1 MEQHKKSLEN
11 LDISGVQ
18 NISKDISGAA
28 LGELSLKNL
37 DKNLQILKEVGV
49 AEICKATKIASKNI
63 HSILEKRYES
73 LSRVHARGFI
83 QILEREYKIDLSAW
97 MKEFDKVCVFKEGVS
112 EEKNQET
119 DPEETAK
126 KPLKVELDYSINQA
140 NTSLSKKSSKWKP
153 FVLVIGVIV
162 IVLAVVIIQN
172 SSSLK
177 EEKERESAIKS
188 GTKKSS
194 FDDANLAEENKP
206 EPTPKLEE
214 KPKEQDKQE
223 KPKEQ
228 DKQEKPKEQDKQ
240 EKEAIKEY
248 PNTIYIIP
256 KRDIWVEVIDLNE
269 KKNSFQKVFKKSY
282 SLETKNHRLLLR
294 FGHGHLSLKNN
305 HQEQNYNDSKTRRF
319 LYEPAKGLTLINE
332 AQYKELQQ

>member
-1 MEQHKKSLEN
+1 MEQNKKSLEN
-11 LDISGVQ
+11 LDLSDVQ

-28 LGELSLKNL
+28 LEELSLKNL

-49 AEICKATKIASKNI
+49 AEICKVTKIASKNI
-63 HSILEKRYES
+63 HSILEKRYEF

-97 MKEFDKVCVFKEGVS
+97 MKEFDKACAFKEGVS
-112 EEKNQET
+112 EEQNQET
-119 DPEETAK
+119 DPEEKTK
-126 KPLKVELDYSINQA
+126 NPLKVEIDYSINQA

-153 FVLVIGVIV
+153 FVLVLGVVV
-162 IVLAVVIIQN
+162 IILAVVIIQN

-177 EEKERESAIKS
+177 EERGQESAIKS
-188 GTKKSS
+188 GTKKNS
-194 FDDANLAEENKP
+194 FNKANPTEENKL

-214 KPKEQDKQE
+214 KPKEQDKQG
-223 KPKEQ
+223 
-228 DKQEKPKEQDKQ
+228 
-240 EKEAIKEY
+240 KEAIKED

-256 KRDIWVEVIDLNE
+256 KRDVWVEVIDLDE
-269 KKNSFQKVFKKSY
+269 KKNSFQKVFKKNY

-305 HQEQNYNDSKTRRF
+305 HQEQEYNDGKTKRF
-319 LYEPAKGLTLINE
+319 LYEPNKGLTLINE

>member
-1 MEQHKKSLEN
+1 MEQNKKSLEN
-11 LDISGVQ
+11 LDLSDVQ

-28 LGELSLKNL
+28 LEELSLKNL
-37 DKNLQILKEVGV
+37 DKNLQILKEVGA

-73 LSRVHARGFI
+73 LSKVHARGFI

-97 MKEFDKVCVFKEGVS
+97 MKEFDKACTFKEGVS
-112 EEKNQET
+112 EEQNQET
-119 DPEETAK
+119 DPEEKTK
-126 KPLKVELDYSINQA
+126 NPLKVEIDYSINQA

-153 FVLVIGVIV
+153 FVVVLGVVVII
-162 IVLAVVIIQN
+162 LAVVIIQN

-177 EEKERESAIKS
+177 EERGQESAIKS
-188 GTKKSS
+188 GTKKNS
-194 FDDANLAEENKP
+194 FNKVNPTEENKP

-223 KPKEQ
+223 K
-228 DKQEKPKEQDKQ
+228 
-240 EKEAIKEY
+240 EAIKED

-256 KRDIWVEVIDLNE
+256 KKDIWVEVIDLDE
-269 KKNSFQKVFKKSY
+269 KKNSFQKVFKKNY

-305 HQEQNYNDSKTRRF
+305 HQEQEYNDGKTKRF
-319 LYEPAKGLTLINE
+319 LYEPNKGLTLINE

>member
-1 MEQHKKSLEN
+1 MEQNKKSLEN
-11 LDISGVQ
+11 LDLSDVQ

-28 LGELSLKNL
+28 LEELSLKNL

-97 MKEFDKVCVFKEGVS
+97 MKEFDKACTFKEGVGEEQKQETS
-112 EEKNQET
+112 PEEKTKN
-119 DPEETAK
+119 
-126 KPLKVELDYSINQA
+126 PLKVEIDYSINQA

-153 FVLVIGVIV
+153 FVVVLGVVVII
-162 IVLAVVIIQN
+162 LAVVIIQN

-177 EEKERESAIKS
+177 EERGQESAIKS
-188 GTKKSS
+188 GTKKNS
-194 FDDANLAEENKP
+194 FNKANPTEENKP

-223 KPKEQ
+223 K
-228 DKQEKPKEQDKQ
+228 
-240 EKEAIKEY
+240 EAIKED

-256 KRDIWVEVIDLNE
+256 KKDIWVEVVDLDE
-269 KKNSFQKVFKKSY
+269 KKNSFQKVFKKNY

-305 HQEQNYNDSKTRRF
+305 HQEQEYNDGKTRRF
-319 LYEPAKGLTLINE
+319 LYEPNKGLTLINE

>member
-1 MEQHKKSLEN
+1 MEQNKKSLEN
-11 LDISGVQ
+11 LDLSDVQ
-18 NISKDISGAA
+18 NISKDISDAA
-28 LGELSLKNL
+28 LEELSLKNL

-73 LSRVHARGFI
+73 LSKVHARGFI

-97 MKEFDKVCVFKEGVS
+97 MKEFDKVCVFKEGVG

-119 DPEETAK
+119 NPEETAK

-140 NTSLSKKSSKWKP
+140 NTSLSKKTSKWKP
-153 FVLVIGVIV
+153 FVLVLGVIV
-162 IVLAVVIIQN
+162 IVLVVVIIQN

-177 EEKERESAIKS
+177 EERGQESAIKS
-188 GTKKSS
+188 GTKNT
-194 FDDANLAEENKP
+194 FNEANPTEENKP
-206 EPTPKLEE
+206 ETTPKLEE
-214 KPKEQDKQE
+214 KHKEQEQKQ
-223 KPKEQ
+223 
-228 DKQEKPKEQDKQ
+228 
-240 EKEAIKEY
+240 EAIKEN

-256 KRDIWVEVIDLNE
+256 KRDIWVEVIDLDE
-269 KKNSFQKVFKKSY
+269 KKNSFQKVFKKNY
-282 SLETKNHRLLLR
+282 PLETKNHRLLLR

-305 HQEQNYNDSKTRRF
+305 HQEQEYNDGKTKRF
-319 LYEPAKGLTLINE
+319 LYEPNKGLTLINE

>member
-11 LDISGVQ
+11 LDISDVQ

-28 LGELSLKNL
+28 LEELSLKNL

-49 AEICKATKIASKNI
+49 TEICKATKIASKNI

-177 EEKERESAIKS
+177 EEKERESTIKS

-223 KPKEQ
+223 K
-228 DKQEKPKEQDKQ
+228 
-240 EKEAIKEY
+240 EAIKEN

-256 KRDIWVEVIDLNE
+256 KRDIWVEVIDLDE

>member
-1 MEQHKKSLEN
+1 MEQNKKSLEN
-11 LDISGVQ
+11 LDISDVQ

-28 LGELSLKNL
+28 LEELLLKNL
-37 DKNLQILKEVGV
+37 DKNLQILREIGIQ
-49 AEICKATKIASKNI
+49 EICKATKIASKNI

-83 QILEREYKIDLSAW
+83 RILEREYKIDLSAW
-97 MKEFDKVCVFKEGVS
+97 MKEFDKVCVFKEGVG

-119 DPEETAK
+119 SPEETAK

-153 FVLVIGVIV
+153 FVIVLGVIV
-162 IVLAVVIIQN
+162 IILVVVIIQN

-177 EEKERESAIKS
+177 EEREQESAIKS
-188 GTKKSS
+188 GTKKNS
-194 FDDANLAEENKP
+194 FNEANPTEENKP

-214 KPKEQDKQE
+214 KPKEHDKQG
-223 KPKEQ
+223 
-228 DKQEKPKEQDKQ
+228 
-240 EKEAIKEY
+240 KEAIKED

-256 KRDIWVEVIDLNE
+256 KRDIWVEVIDLDE
-269 KKNSFQKVFKKSY
+269 KKNSFQKVFKKKY

-305 HQEQNYNDSKTRRF
+305 HQEQDYNDSKTRRF
-319 LYEPAKGLTLINE
+319 LYEPNKGLTLINE
-332 AQYKELQQ
+332 AKYKELQQ

>member
-11 LDISGVQ
+11 LDLSGVQ

-28 LGELSLKNL
+28 LEELSLKNL

-49 AEICKATKIASKNI
+49 TEICKATKIASKNI

-83 QILEREYKIDLSAW
+83 QILEREYKIDLRAW

-194 FDDANLAEENKP
+194 FDDANLEGENKP

-223 KPKEQ
+223 K
-228 DKQEKPKEQDKQ
+228 
-240 EKEAIKEY
+240 EAIKEY
-248 PNTIYIIP
+248 PKTIYIIP
-256 KRDIWVEVIDLNE
+256 KRDIWVEVVDLDE

-305 HQEQNYNDSKTRRF
+305 YQEQNYNDSKTRRF
-319 LYEPAKGLTLINE
+319 LYEPAKGLMLINE

>member
-1 MEQHKKSLEN
+1 MEQNKKSLEN
-11 LDISGVQ
+11 LDLSGVQ

-28 LGELSLKNL
+28 LEELSLKNL

-49 AEICKATKIASKNI
+49 AEICKATRIASKNI

-97 MKEFDKVCVFKEGVS
+97 MKEFDKACAFKEGVS
-112 EEKNQET
+112 EEQNQET
-119 DPEETAK
+119 DPEEKTK
-126 KPLKVELDYSINQA
+126 NPLKVEIDYSINQA

-153 FVLVIGVIV
+153 FVLVLGVIV
-162 IVLAVVIIQN
+162 IILVVVIIQN

-177 EEKERESAIKS
+177 EERGQESAIKS
-188 GTKKSS
+188 GTKNT
-194 FDDANLAEENKP
+194 FNEANPTEENKP
-206 EPTPKLEE
+206 ETTPKLEE
-214 KPKEQDKQE
+214 KHKEQDKPE
-223 KPKEQ
+223 KK
-228 DKQEKPKEQDKQ
+228 
-240 EKEAIKEY
+240 AIKEN

-256 KRDIWVEVIDLNE
+256 KRDIWVEVVDLDE
-269 KKNSFQKVFKKSY
+269 KKNSFQKVFKKNY
-282 SLETKNHRLLLR
+282 PLETKNHRLLLR

-305 HQEQNYNDSKTRRF
+305 HQEQDYNDSKTRRF
-319 LYEPAKGLTLINE
+319 LYEPNKGLTLINE

>member
-1 MEQHKKSLEN
+1 MEQNKKSLEN
-11 LDISGVQ
+11 LDLSNIQ

-28 LGELSLKNL
+28 LEELSLKNL
-37 DKNLQILKEVGV
+37 DRNLQILKEVGV

-97 MKEFDKVCVFKEGVS
+97 MKEFDKVCVFKEGVG

-119 DPEETAK
+119 SPEETAK

-140 NTSLSKKSSKWKP
+140 NTSLSKKTSKWKP
-153 FVLVIGVIV
+153 FVLVLGVIV
-162 IVLAVVIIQN
+162 IILVVVIIQN

-177 EEKERESAIKS
+177 EERGQESAIKS
-188 GTKKSS
+188 GTKNTFNK
-194 FDDANLAEENKP
+194 ANPTEENKP
-206 EPTPKLEE
+206 ETMPKLEE
-214 KPKEQDKQE
+214 KHKEQEQKQ
-223 KPKEQ
+223 
-228 DKQEKPKEQDKQ
+228 
-240 EKEAIKEY
+240 EAIKEN

-256 KRDIWVEVIDLNE
+256 KKDVWVEVIDLDE
-269 KKNSFQKVFKKSY
+269 KKNSFQKVFKKNY

-294 FGHGHLSLKNN
+294 FGHGHLSLKSN
-305 HQEQNYNDSKTRRF
+305 HQEQDYNDSKTRRF

>member
-11 LDISGVQ
+11 LDLSGVQ

-28 LGELSLKNL
+28 LEELSLKNL
-37 DKNLQILKEVGV
+37 DKNLQILREIGIQ
-49 AEICKATKIASKNI
+49 EICKATKIASKNI

-73 LSRVHARGFI
+73 LSRVRAKGFI

-153 FVLVIGVIV
+153 FVLVLGVVV

-177 EEKERESAIKS
+177 EERERESTIKS
-188 GTKKSS
+188 GTKKNS
-194 FDDANLAEENKP
+194 FNDANLAEENKP

-223 KPKEQ
+223 K
-228 DKQEKPKEQDKQ
+228 
-240 EKEAIKEY
+240 EAIKED

-256 KRDIWVEVIDLNE
+256 KRDIWVEVIDLDE

>member
-1 MEQHKKSLEN
+1 MEQNKKSLEN
-11 LDISGVQ
+11 LDLSDVQ

-28 LGELSLKNL
+28 LEELSLKNL

-63 HSILEKRYES
+63 NYILEKRYES

-97 MKEFDKVCVFKEGVS
+97 MKEFDKACAFKEGVS
-112 EEKNQET
+112 EEQNQET

-153 FVLVIGVIV
+153 FVLVLGVVV

-177 EEKERESAIKS
+177 EERGQESAIKS
-188 GTKKSS
+188 GTKKNS
-194 FDDANLAEENKP
+194 FNKVNPTEENKP

-223 KPKEQ
+223 K
-228 DKQEKPKEQDKQ
+228 
-240 EKEAIKEY
+240 EAIKED

-256 KRDIWVEVIDLNE
+256 KKDVWVEVIDLDE
-269 KKNSFQKVFKKSY
+269 KKNSFQKVFKKNY

-305 HQEQNYNDSKTRRF
+305 HQEQEYNDGKTKRF
-319 LYEPAKGLTLINE
+319 LYEPNKGLTLINE

>member
-1 MEQHKKSLEN
+1 MEQNKKSLEN
-11 LDISGVQ
+11 LDISDVQ

-28 LGELSLKNL
+28 LEELSLKNL
-37 DKNLQILKEVGV
+37 DKNLQILREIGV

-63 HSILEKRYES
+63 RSILEKRYES
-73 LSRVHARGFI
+73 LSKVHARGFI

-97 MKEFDKVCVFKEGVS
+97 MKEFDKVCVFKEGVG

-119 DPEETAK
+119 NPEETAK

-153 FVLVIGVIV
+153 FVLVLGVVV
-162 IVLAVVIIQN
+162 IILVVVIIQN

-177 EEKERESAIKS
+177 EEREQESAIKS
-188 GTKKSS
+188 GTKKNS
-194 FDDANLAEENKP
+194 FNEANPTEENKL

-214 KPKEQDKQE
+214 KPKEQDKQG
-223 KPKEQ
+223 
-228 DKQEKPKEQDKQ
+228 
-240 EKEAIKEY
+240 KEAIKEN

-256 KRDIWVEVIDLNE
+256 KRDVWVEVIDLDE
-269 KKNSFQKVFKKSY
+269 KKNSFQKVFKKNY

-305 HQEQNYNDSKTRRF
+305 HQEQEYNDSKTRRF
-319 LYEPAKGLTLINE
+319 LYEPNKGLTLINE

>member
-1 MEQHKKSLEN
+1 MEQNKKSLEN
-11 LDISGVQ
+11 LDISDVQ

-28 LGELSLKNL
+28 LEELSLKNL

-112 EEKNQET
+112 EEKNQEISH
-119 DPEETAK
+119 EETAK

-223 KPKEQ
+223 K
-228 DKQEKPKEQDKQ
+228 
-240 EKEAIKEY
+240 EAIKED

-256 KRDIWVEVIDLNE
+256 KRDIWVEVIDLDE

-305 HQEQNYNDSKTRRF
+305 HQKQDYNDSKTRRF

>member
-1 MEQHKKSLEN
+1 MEQNKKSLEN
-11 LDISGVQ
+11 LDISDVQ

-28 LGELSLKNL
+28 LEELSLKNL

-97 MKEFDKVCVFKEGVS
+97 VKEFDKVCVFKEGVG

-119 DPEETAK
+119 NPEETAK

-140 NTSLSKKSSKWKP
+140 NTSLSKKTSKWKP
-153 FVLVIGVIV
+153 FVIVLGVIV
-162 IVLAVVIIQN
+162 IVLVVVIIQN

-177 EEKERESAIKS
+177 EERGQESAIKS
-188 GTKKSS
+188 GTKNTSNE
-194 FDDANLAEENKP
+194 ANPTEENKL

-214 KPKEQDKQE
+214 KQT
-223 KPKEQ
+223 
-228 DKQEKPKEQDKQ
+228 EQDKQ
-240 EKEAIKEY
+240 EKEAIKED

-256 KRDIWVEVIDLNE
+256 KKDIWVEVVDLDE
-269 KKNSFQKVFKKSY
+269 KKNSFQKVFKKNY

-305 HQEQNYNDSKTRRF
+305 HQKQEYNDGRTKRF
-319 LYEPAKGLTLINE
+319 LYEPNKGLTLINE
-332 AQYKELQQ
+332 AQYKELQR

>member
-1 MEQHKKSLEN
+1 MEQNKKSLEN
-11 LDISGVQ
+11 LDLSDVQ
-18 NISKDISGAA
+18 NVSKDISGAA
-28 LGELSLKNL
+28 LEELSLKNL

-49 AEICKATKIASKNI
+49 AEICKTTRIASKNI

-73 LSRVHARGFI
+73 LSRVHAKGFI

-97 MKEFDKVCVFKEGVS
+97 MKEFDKVCVFKEGVG
-112 EEKNQET
+112 EEQKQET
-119 DPEETAK
+119 SPEETAK

-153 FVLVIGVIV
+153 FV
-162 IVLAVVIIQN
+162 IVLGVVVIILVVVIIQN

-177 EEKERESAIKS
+177 EEREQESAIKS

-194 FDDANLAEENKP
+194 FNKANPTEENKP

-214 KPKEQDKQE
+214 KPKEHDKQG
-223 KPKEQ
+223 
-228 DKQEKPKEQDKQ
+228 
-240 EKEAIKEY
+240 KEAIKEN

-256 KRDIWVEVIDLNE
+256 KKDIWVEVIDLDE

-282 SLETKNHRLLLR
+282 PLEAKNHRLLLR
-294 FGHGHLSLKNN
+294 FGHGHLILKSN
-305 HQEQNYNDSKTRRF
+305 HQEQDYNDSKTRRF
-319 LYEPAKGLTLINE
+319 LYEPNKGLTLINE
-332 AQYKELQQ
+332 TQYKALQQ

>member
-1 MEQHKKSLEN
+1 MEQNKKSLEN
-11 LDISGVQ
+11 LDLSDVQ

-28 LGELSLKNL
+28 LEELSLKNL

-49 AEICKATKIASKNI
+49 AEICKATRIASKNI

-83 QILEREYKIDLSAW
+83 QILEREYKIDLRAW
-97 MKEFDKVCVFKEGVS
+97 MKEFDKACTFKEGVS
-112 EEKNQET
+112 EEQNQET
-119 DPEETAK
+119 DPEEKTK
-126 KPLKVELDYSINQA
+126 NPLKVEIDYSINQA

-153 FVLVIGVIV
+153 FVVVLGVVVII
-162 IVLAVVIIQN
+162 LAVVIIQN

-177 EEKERESAIKS
+177 EKRGQESAIKS
-188 GTKKSS
+188 GTKKNS
-194 FDDANLAEENKP
+194 FNKVNPTEENKP

-223 KPKEQ
+223 K
-228 DKQEKPKEQDKQ
+228 
-240 EKEAIKEY
+240 EAIKED

-256 KRDIWVEVIDLNE
+256 KKDIWVEVIDLDE
-269 KKNSFQKVFKKSY
+269 KKNSFQKVFKKNY

-305 HQEQNYNDSKTRRF
+305 HQEQEYNDGKTKRF
-319 LYEPAKGLTLINE
+319 LYEPNKGLTLINE

>member
-1 MEQHKKSLEN
+1 MEQNKKSLEN
-11 LDISGVQ
+11 LDLSDVQ

-28 LGELSLKNL
+28 LEELSLKNL

-97 MKEFDKVCVFKEGVS
+97 MKEFDKACAFKEGVS
-112 EEKNQET
+112 EEQNQET
-119 DPEETAK
+119 DPEEKTK
-126 KPLKVELDYSINQA
+126 NPLKVEIDYSINQA

-153 FVLVIGVIV
+153 FVVVLGVVVII
-162 IVLAVVIIQN
+162 LAVVIIQN

-177 EEKERESAIKS
+177 EERGQESAIKS
-188 GTKKSS
+188 GTKKNS
-194 FDDANLAEENKP
+194 FNKANPTEENKP
-206 EPTPKLEE
+206 ELTPKLEE
-214 KPKEQDKQE
+214 KPT
-223 KPKEQ
+223 
-228 DKQEKPKEQDKQ
+228 EQDKQ
-240 EKEAIKEY
+240 EKEAIKED

-256 KRDIWVEVIDLNE
+256 KKDIWVEVVDLDE
-269 KKNSFQKVFKKSY
+269 KKNSFQKVFKKNY

-305 HQEQNYNDSKTRRF
+305 HQEQEYNDGKTRRF
-319 LYEPAKGLTLINE
+319 LYEPNKGLTLINE

>member
-1 MEQHKKSLEN
+1 MEQNKKSLEN
-11 LDISGVQ
+11 LDLSDVQ

-28 LGELSLKNL
+28 LEELSLKNL

-49 AEICKATKIASKNI
+49 AEICKATRIASKNI

-97 MKEFDKVCVFKEGVS
+97 VKEFDKVCVFKEGVG
-112 EEKNQET
+112 EEKNQEISH
-119 DPEETAK
+119 EETAK

-153 FVLVIGVIV
+153 FVIVLGVIV
-162 IVLAVVIIQN
+162 IILVVVIIQN

-177 EEKERESAIKS
+177 EERGQESAIKS
-188 GTKKSS
+188 GTKNTSNE
-194 FDDANLAEENKP
+194 ANPTEENKP
-206 EPTPKLEE
+206 ETTPKLEE
-214 KPKEQDKQE
+214 KHKEQDKPE
-223 KPKEQ
+223 KK
-228 DKQEKPKEQDKQ
+228 
-240 EKEAIKEY
+240 AIKEN

-256 KRDIWVEVIDLNE
+256 KKDVWVEVVDLDE
-269 KKNSFQKVFKKSY
+269 KKNSFQKVFKKNY
-282 SLETKNHRLLLR
+282 PLETKNHRLLLH
-294 FGHGHLSLKNN
+294 FGHGHLSLKSN
-305 HQEQNYNDSKTRRF
+305 HQEQDYNDSKTRRF

-332 AQYKELQQ
+332 AQYKEFQQ

>member
-1 MEQHKKSLEN
+1 MEQNKKSLEN
-11 LDISGVQ
+11 LDISDVQ

-28 LGELSLKNL
+28 LEELSLKNL

-97 MKEFDKVCVFKEGVS
+97 MKEFDKVCVFKEGVG
-112 EEKNQET
+112 EEQNQET
-119 DPEETAK
+119 DPEEKTK
-126 KPLKVELDYSINQA
+126 NPLKVEIDYSINQA

-153 FVLVIGVIV
+153 FVLVLGVVV

-177 EEKERESAIKS
+177 EERGQESAIKS
-188 GTKKSS
+188 GTKKNS
-194 FDDANLAEENKP
+194 FNKVNPIEENKP
-206 EPTPKLEE
+206 EPTPKPE
-214 KPKEQDKQE
+214 
-223 KPKEQ
+223 
-228 DKQEKPKEQDKQ
+228 EKPKEQDKQ
-240 EKEAIKEY
+240 EKEAIKED

-256 KRDIWVEVIDLNE
+256 KKDIWVEVVDLDE
-269 KKNSFQKVFKKSY
+269 KKNSFQKVFKKNY

-305 HQEQNYNDSKTRRF
+305 HQEQEYNDGKTKRF
-319 LYEPAKGLTLINE
+319 LYEPNKGLTLINE

>member
-1 MEQHKKSLEN
+1 MEQNKKSLEN
-11 LDISGVQ
+11 LDLSDVQ

-28 LGELSLKNL
+28 LEELSLKNL

-97 MKEFDKVCVFKEGVS
+97 MKEFDKACTFKEGVS
-112 EEKNQET
+112 EEQNQET
-119 DPEETAK
+119 DPEEKTK
-126 KPLKVELDYSINQA
+126 NPLKVEIDYSINQA

-153 FVLVIGVIV
+153 FVLVLGVVV
-162 IVLAVVIIQN
+162 IILAVVIIQN

-177 EEKERESAIKS
+177 EERGQESAIKS
-188 GTKKSS
+188 GTKKNS
-194 FDDANLAEENKP
+194 FNKVNPTEENKP

-223 KPKEQ
+223 KEV
-228 DKQEKPKEQDKQ
+228 
-240 EKEAIKEY
+240 IKED

-256 KRDIWVEVIDLNE
+256 KKDVWVEVIDLDE
-269 KKNSFQKVFKKSY
+269 KKNSFQKVFKKNY

-305 HQEQNYNDSKTRRF
+305 HQEQEYNDGKTRRF
-319 LYEPAKGLTLINE
+319 LYEPNKGLTLINE

>member
-1 MEQHKKSLEN
+1 MEQNKKSLEN
-11 LDISGVQ
+11 LDLSDVQ

-28 LGELSLKNL
+28 LEELSLKNL

-97 MKEFDKVCVFKEGVS
+97 VKEFDKVCVFKEGVG

-119 DPEETAK
+119 NPEETAK

-153 FVLVIGVIV
+153 LVIVLGVIV
-162 IVLAVVIIQN
+162 IVLVVVIIQN

-177 EEKERESAIKS
+177 EERGQESAIKS
-188 GTKKSS
+188 GTKNTSNK
-194 FDDANLAEENKP
+194 ANPTEENKP
-206 EPTPKLEE
+206 ETTPKLEE
-214 KPKEQDKQE
+214 KPKEQDKR
-223 KPKEQ
+223 
-228 DKQEKPKEQDKQ
+228 
-240 EKEAIKEY
+240 EKEAIKEN

-256 KRDIWVEVIDLNE
+256 KKDVWVEVVDLDE
-269 KKNSFQKVFKKSY
+269 KKNSFQKVFKKNY
-282 SLETKNHRLLLR
+282 PLETKNHRLLLR
-294 FGHGHLSLKNN
+294 FGHGHLSLKSN
-305 HQEQNYNDSKTRRF
+305 HQEQDYNDSKTRRF

>member
-1 MEQHKKSLEN
+1 MEQNKKSLEN
-11 LDISGVQ
+11 LDLSDVQ

-28 LGELSLKNL
+28 LEELSLKNL

-63 HSILEKRYES
+63 HSILEKHYES

-97 MKEFDKVCVFKEGVS
+97 MKEFDKACTFKEGVG
-112 EEKNQET
+112 EEQNQET
-119 DPEETAK
+119 DPEEKTK
-126 KPLKVELDYSINQA
+126 NPLKVEIDYSINQA

-153 FVLVIGVIV
+153 FVLVLGVIV
-162 IVLAVVIIQN
+162 IILAVVIIQN

-177 EEKERESAIKS
+177 EERGQESAIKS
-188 GTKKSS
+188 GTKKNS
-194 FDDANLAEENKP
+194 FNKVNPTEENKP
-206 EPTPKLEE
+206 EPTPKPKE
-214 KPKEQDKQE
+214 KQEKQTEQDKQG
-223 KPKEQ
+223 
-228 DKQEKPKEQDKQ
+228 
-240 EKEAIKEY
+240 KEAIKED

-256 KRDIWVEVIDLNE
+256 KKDIWVEVIDLDE
-269 KKNSFQKVFKKSY
+269 KKNSFQKVFKKNY

-305 HQEQNYNDSKTRRF
+305 HQEQEYNDGKTKRF
-319 LYEPAKGLTLINE
+319 LYEPNKGLTLINE

>member
-1 MEQHKKSLEN
+1 MEQNKKSLEK
-11 LDISGVQ
+11 LDLSDVQ

-28 LGELSLKNL
+28 LEELSLKNL

-49 AEICKATKIASKNI
+49 AEICKATRIASKNI

-97 MKEFDKVCVFKEGVS
+97 MKEFDKVCVFKEGVG

-119 DPEETAK
+119 SPEETAK

-153 FVLVIGVIV
+153 FVLVLGVVV
-162 IVLAVVIIQN
+162 IILAVVIIQN

-177 EEKERESAIKS
+177 EERGQESAIKS
-188 GTKKSS
+188 GTKKNS
-194 FDDANLAEENKP
+194 FNKVNPTEENKP

-214 KPKEQDKQE
+214 KPKEQDKQG
-223 KPKEQ
+223 
-228 DKQEKPKEQDKQ
+228 
-240 EKEAIKEY
+240 KEAIKEN

-256 KRDIWVEVIDLNE
+256 KRDIWVEVIDLDE
-269 KKNSFQKVFKKSY
+269 KKNSFQKVFKKNY

-305 HQEQNYNDSKTRRF
+305 HQEQDYNDSKTRRF
-319 LYEPAKGLTLINE
+319 LYEPNKGLTLINE

>member
-11 LDISGVQ
+11 LDLSGVQ

-28 LGELSLKNL
+28 LEELSLKNL

-49 AEICKATKIASKNI
+49 TEICKATRIVSKNI

-83 QILEREYKIDLSAW
+83 QILEREYKMDLSAW
-97 MKEFDKVCVFKEGVS
+97 MKEFDKVCVFKEGVG

-214 KPKEQDKQE
+214 KPKEQN
-223 KPKEQ
+223 
-228 DKQEKPKEQDKQ
+228 KQ
-240 EKEAIKEY
+240 EKEAIKEN

-256 KRDIWVEVIDLNE
+256 KKDVWVEVIDLDE
-269 KKNSFQKVFKKSY
+269 KKNSFQKVFKKNY

-294 FGHGHLSLKNN
+294 FGHGHISLKSN
-305 HQEQNYNDSKTRRF
+305 HQEQNYNDNKTRRF
-319 LYEPAKGLTLINE
+319 LYEPNKGLTLINE

>member
-28 LGELSLKNL
+28 LEELSLKNL

-97 MKEFDKVCVFKEGVS
+97 MKEFNKACTFKEGVS

-223 KPKEQ
+223 K
-228 DKQEKPKEQDKQ
+228 
-240 EKEAIKEY
+240 EAIKED

-256 KRDIWVEVIDLNE
+256 KRDIWVEVIDLDE

>member
-1 MEQHKKSLEN
+1 MEQNKKSLEN
-11 LDISGVQ
+11 LDLSDVQ

-28 LGELSLKNL
+28 LEELSLKNL

-83 QILEREYKIDLSAW
+83 QILEREYKIDLSTW
-97 MKEFDKVCVFKEGVS
+97 MKEFDKVCVFKEGAS

-153 FVLVIGVIV
+153 FVLVLGVIV
-162 IVLAVVIIQN
+162 IILAVVIVQN

-177 EEKERESAIKS
+177 EERGQESAIKS
-188 GTKKSS
+188 GSKKNS
-194 FDDANLAEENKP
+194 FNKANPAEENKP

-223 KPKEQ
+223 K
-228 DKQEKPKEQDKQ
+228 
-240 EKEAIKEY
+240 EAIKED

-256 KRDIWVEVIDLNE
+256 KRDIWVEVIDLDE
-269 KKNSFQKVFKKSY
+269 KKNSFQKVFKKNY

-319 LYEPAKGLTLINE
+319 LYEPNKGLTLINE
-332 AQYKELQQ
+332 AQYKALQQ

>member
-1 MEQHKKSLEN
+1 MEQNKKSLEN
-11 LDISGVQ
+11 LDLSDVQ

-28 LGELSLKNL
+28 LEELSLKNL

-73 LSRVHARGFI
+73 LLRVHARGFI

-97 MKEFDKVCVFKEGVS
+97 VKEFDKVCVFKEGVG
-112 EEKNQET
+112 EEQKQET
-119 DPEETAK
+119 SPEETAK

-153 FVLVIGVIV
+153 FV
-162 IVLAVVIIQN
+162 IVLGVVVIILVVVIIQN

-177 EEKERESAIKS
+177 EEREQESTIKPD
-188 GTKKSS
+188 TKNSS
-194 FDDANLAEENKP
+194 FNEVSPTEEKKL

-214 KPKEQDKQE
+214 KPKEQDKQG
-223 KPKEQ
+223 
-228 DKQEKPKEQDKQ
+228 
-240 EKEAIKEY
+240 KEAIKEN

-256 KRDIWVEVIDLNE
+256 KRDIWVEVIDLDE

-282 SLETKNHRLLLR
+282 PLEAKNHRLLLR
-294 FGHGHLSLKNN
+294 FGHGHLILKNN
-305 HQEQNYNDSKTRRF
+305 HQEQDYNDSKTRRF
-319 LYEPAKGLTLINE
+319 LYEPNKGLTLINE
-332 AQYKELQQ
+332 AQYKALQQ

>member
-1 MEQHKKSLEN
+1 MEQNKKSLEN
-11 LDISGVQ
+11 LDLSDVQ

-28 LGELSLKNL
+28 LEELSLKNL

-97 MKEFDKVCVFKEGVS
+97 MKEFDKACTFKEGVG
-112 EEKNQET
+112 EEQKQET
-119 DPEETAK
+119 SPEETAK

-153 FVLVIGVIV
+153 FV
-162 IVLAVVIIQN
+162 IVLGVVVIILVVVIIQN

-177 EEKERESAIKS
+177 EEREQESAIKPD
-188 GTKKSS
+188 TKNSS
-194 FDDANLAEENKP
+194 FNEVSPTEENKP
-206 EPTPKLEE
+206 EPTPKPEE
-214 KPKEQDKQE
+214 KHKEHDKQG
-223 KPKEQ
+223 
-228 DKQEKPKEQDKQ
+228 
-240 EKEAIKEY
+240 KEAIKEN

-256 KRDIWVEVIDLNE
+256 KKDIWVEVIDLDE
-269 KKNSFQKVFKKSY
+269 KKNSFQKVFKKNY

-294 FGHGHLSLKNN
+294 FGHGHLSLKSN
-305 HQEQNYNDSKTRRF
+305 HQEQDYNDSKTRRF
-319 LYEPAKGLTLINE
+319 LYEPNKGLTLINE
-332 AQYKELQQ
+332 TQYKELQQ

>member
-1 MEQHKKSLEN
+1 MEQNKKSLEN
-11 LDISGVQ
+11 LDLSDVQ

-28 LGELSLKNL
+28 LEELSLKNL

-97 MKEFDKVCVFKEGVS
+97 MKEFDKACAFKEGVS
-112 EEKNQET
+112 EEQNQET
-119 DPEETAK
+119 NPEEKTK
-126 KPLKVELDYSINQA
+126 NPLKVEIDYSINQA

-153 FVLVIGVIV
+153 FVLVLGVVV

-177 EEKERESAIKS
+177 EERGQESAIKS

-194 FDDANLAEENKP
+194 FNKANPTEENKP

-214 KPKEQDKQE
+214 KPT
-223 KPKEQ
+223 
-228 DKQEKPKEQDKQ
+228 EQDKQ
-240 EKEAIKEY
+240 EKEAIKED

-256 KRDIWVEVIDLNE
+256 KKDVWVEVIDLDE
-269 KKNSFQKVFKKSY
+269 KKNSFQKVFKKNY
-282 SLETKNHRLLLR
+282 PLETKNHRLLLR
-294 FGHGHLSLKNN
+294 FGHGHLSLKSN
-305 HQEQNYNDSKTRRF
+305 HQEQKYNDGKTKRF
-319 LYEPAKGLTLINE
+319 LYEPNKGLTLINE

>member
-28 LGELSLKNL
+28 LEELSLKNL

-49 AEICKATKIASKNI
+49 TEICKATKIASKNI

-97 MKEFDKVCVFKEGVS
+97 MKEFNKACAFKEGVS

-119 DPEETAK
+119 NPEETAK

-153 FVLVIGVIV
+153 FVLVLGVVV

-172 SSSLK
+172 SFSLK
-177 EEKERESAIKS
+177 EERERESAIKS

-194 FDDANLAEENKP
+194 FNDANLAEENKP

-223 KPKEQ
+223 K
-228 DKQEKPKEQDKQ
+228 
-240 EKEAIKEY
+240 EAIKED

-256 KRDIWVEVIDLNE
+256 KRDIWVEVIDLDE

>member
-1 MEQHKKSLEN
+1 MEQNKKSLEN
-11 LDISGVQ
+11 LDLSDVQ
-18 NISKDISGAA
+18 HVSKDISGAA
-28 LGELSLKNL
+28 LEELSLKNL

-97 MKEFDKVCVFKEGVS
+97 MKEFDKVCVFKEGVG

-119 DPEETAK
+119 NPEETAK

-153 FVLVIGVIV
+153 FVLVLGVIV

-177 EEKERESAIKS
+177 EEREQESAIKS
-188 GTKKSS
+188 GTKKNSS
-194 FDDANLAEENKP
+194 NKANPAEENKP

-214 KPKEQDKQE
+214 KL
-223 KPKEQ
+223 
-228 DKQEKPKEQDKQ
+228 KEQDKQ
-240 EKEAIKEY
+240 EKEAIKEN

-256 KRDIWVEVIDLNE
+256 KRDVWVEVIDLDE
-269 KKNSFQKVFKKSY
+269 KKNSFQKVFKKNY

-305 HQEQNYNDSKTRRF
+305 HQEQDYNDSKTRRF
-319 LYEPAKGLTLINE
+319 LYEPNKGLTLINE

>member
-11 LDISGVQ
+11 LDLSGVQ

-28 LGELSLKNL
+28 LEELSLKNL

-97 MKEFDKVCVFKEGVS
+97 MKEFDKVCVFKESVS

-153 FVLVIGVIV
+153 FVLVLGVIV

-223 KPKEQ
+223 K
-228 DKQEKPKEQDKQ
+228 
-240 EKEAIKEY
+240 EAIKED

-256 KRDIWVEVIDLNE
+256 KRDIWVEVIDLDE
-269 KKNSFQKVFKKSY
+269 KKNSFQKVFKKNY

>member
-1 MEQHKKSLEN
+1 MEQNKKSLEN
-11 LDISGVQ
+11 LDLSDVQ

-28 LGELSLKNL
+28 LEELSLKNL

-49 AEICKATKIASKNI
+49 AEICKATRIASKNI

-97 MKEFDKVCVFKEGVS
+97 VKEFDKVCVFKEGVG

-119 DPEETAK
+119 SHEETAK

-140 NTSLSKKSSKWKP
+140 NTSLSKKTSKWKP
-153 FVLVIGVIV
+153 FVIVLGVIV
-162 IVLAVVIIQN
+162 IILVVVIIQN

-177 EEKERESAIKS
+177 EERGQESAIKS
-188 GTKKSS
+188 GTKNTSNE
-194 FDDANLAEENKP
+194 ANSTEENKP
-206 EPTPKLEE
+206 EITPKLEE
-214 KPKEQDKQE
+214 KPKEQDKPE
-223 KPKEQ
+223 KK
-228 DKQEKPKEQDKQ
+228 
-240 EKEAIKEY
+240 AIKEN

-256 KRDIWVEVIDLNE
+256 KKDVWVEVVDLDE
-269 KKNSFQKVFKKSY
+269 KKNSFQKVFKKNY
-282 SLETKNHRLLLR
+282 PLETKNHRLLLR

-305 HQEQNYNDSKTRRF
+305 HQEQDYNDSKTRRF

>member
-11 LDISGVQ
+11 LDLSGVQ

-28 LGELSLKNL
+28 LEELSLKNL
-37 DKNLQILKEVGV
+37 DKNLQILR
-49 AEICKATKIASKNI
+49 EIGIQEIYKATKIASKNI

-73 LSRVHARGFI
+73 LSRVRARGFI

-97 MKEFDKVCVFKEGVS
+97 MKEFDKVCVFKEGAR
-112 EEKNQET
+112 EEQSREIS
-119 DPEETAK
+119 PEETAK

-140 NTSLSKKSSKWKP
+140 NTSLSKESSKWKP
-153 FVLVIGVIV
+153 FVLVLGVVV
-162 IVLAVVIIQN
+162 IVLAVVIVQN

-177 EEKERESAIKS
+177 EERGQESAIKS
-188 GTKKSS
+188 GSKKNS
-194 FDDANLAEENKP
+194 FNKANLAEENKL
-206 EPTPKLEE
+206 EPTPKPEE
-214 KPKEQDKQE
+214 KQE
-223 KPKEQ
+223 KPKE
-228 DKQEKPKEQDKQ
+228 EDKQ
-240 EKEAIKEY
+240 EKEAIKED

-256 KRDIWVEVIDLNE
+256 KRDVWVEVIDLDE

-305 HQEQNYNDSKTRRF
+305 NQEQNYNDSKTRRF

-332 AQYKELQQ
+332 AQYKELQR

>member
-1 MEQHKKSLEN
+1 MEQNKKSLEN
-11 LDISGVQ
+11 LDLSDVQ

-28 LGELSLKNL
+28 LEELSLKNL

-97 MKEFDKVCVFKEGVS
+97 MKEFDKACAFKEGVS
-112 EEKNQET
+112 EEQNQET
-119 DPEETAK
+119 DPEEKTK
-126 KPLKVELDYSINQA
+126 NPLKVEIDYSINQA

-153 FVLVIGVIV
+153 FVVVLGVVVII
-162 IVLAVVIIQN
+162 LAVVIIQN

-177 EEKERESAIKS
+177 EERGQESAIKS
-188 GTKKSS
+188 GTKKNS
-194 FDDANLAEENKP
+194 FNKANPTEENKP

-223 KPKEQ
+223 K
-228 DKQEKPKEQDKQ
+228 
-240 EKEAIKEY
+240 EAIKED

-256 KRDIWVEVIDLNE
+256 KKDIWVEVVDLDE
-269 KKNSFQKVFKKSY
+269 KKNSFQKVFKKNY

-305 HQEQNYNDSKTRRF
+305 HQEQEYNDGKTKRF
-319 LYEPAKGLTLINE
+319 LYEPNKGLTLINE

>member
-28 LGELSLKNL
+28 LEELSLKNL
-37 DKNLQILKEVGV
+37 DKNLQILKGVGV
-49 AEICKATKIASKNI
+49 TEICKATKIASKNI

-119 DPEETAK
+119 NPEETAK

-153 FVLVIGVIV
+153 FVLVLGVIV

-172 SSSLK
+172 SFSLK
-177 EEKERESAIKS
+177 EERERESAIKS
-188 GTKKSS
+188 GTKKNS
-194 FDDANLAEENKP
+194 FNDANLAEENKP
-206 EPTPKLEE
+206 EPTPKPE
-214 KPKEQDKQE
+214 
-223 KPKEQ
+223 
-228 DKQEKPKEQDKQ
+228 EKPKEQDKQ
-240 EKEAIKEY
+240 EKEAIKED

-256 KRDIWVEVIDLNE
+256 KRDIWVEVIDLDE

-332 AQYKELQQ
+332 AQYKELQR

>member
-1 MEQHKKSLEN
+1 MEQNKKSLEN
-11 LDISGVQ
+11 LDLSDVQ
-18 NISKDISGAA
+18 NISKDISGAS
-28 LGELSLKNL
+28 LEELSLKNL
-37 DKNLQILKEVGV
+37 DKNLQILKEIGV

-97 MKEFDKVCVFKEGVS
+97 MKEFDKVCVFKESVS

-153 FVLVIGVIV
+153 FVLILGVVV
-162 IVLAVVIIQN
+162 IVLAVVIVQN

-177 EEKERESAIKS
+177 EERGQESAIKS
-188 GTKKSS
+188 DTKKS
-194 FDDANLAEENKP
+194 FFNKVNPTEENKP

-223 KPKEQ
+223 K
-228 DKQEKPKEQDKQ
+228 
-240 EKEAIKEY
+240 EAIKED

-256 KRDIWVEVIDLNE
+256 KRDIWVEVIDLDE
-269 KKNSFQKVFKKSY
+269 KKNSFQKVFKKNY

-305 HQEQNYNDSKTRRF
+305 HQEQEYNDGKTKRF

-332 AQYKELQQ
+332 TQYKELQR

>member
-11 LDISGVQ
+11 LDISDVQ

-28 LGELSLKNL
+28 LEELSLKNL
-37 DKNLQILKEVGV
+37 DKNLQILREIGV

-83 QILEREYKIDLSAW
+83 QILEREYKIDLSTW
-97 MKEFDKVCVFKEGVS
+97 VKEFDKVCVFKEGVG

-119 DPEETAK
+119 SHEETAK

-153 FVLVIGVIV
+153 FVIVLGVIV
-162 IVLAVVIIQN
+162 IILVVVIIQN

-177 EEKERESAIKS
+177 EEREQENAIKS
-188 GTKKSS
+188 GTKKNS
-194 FDDANLAEENKP
+194 FNKANPTKENKP

-214 KPKEQDKQE
+214 KHKEQEQKQ
-223 KPKEQ
+223 
-228 DKQEKPKEQDKQ
+228 
-240 EKEAIKEY
+240 EAIKEN

-256 KRDIWVEVIDLNE
+256 KRDIWVEVVDLDE
-269 KKNSFQKVFKKSY
+269 KKNSFQKVFKKNY
-282 SLETKNHRLLLR
+282 PLETKNHRLLLR

-305 HQEQNYNDSKTRRF
+305 HQEQDYNDSKTRRF
-319 LYEPAKGLTLINE
+319 LYEPNKGLTLINE
-332 AQYKELQQ
+332 AQYKEFQQ

>member
-1 MEQHKKSLEN
+1 MEQNKKSLEN
-11 LDISGVQ
+11 LDLSDVQ

-28 LGELSLKNL
+28 LEELSLKNL

-97 MKEFDKVCVFKEGVS
+97 MKEFDKAYTFKEGVS
-112 EEKNQET
+112 EEQNQET
-119 DPEETAK
+119 DPEETTK
-126 KPLKVELDYSINQA
+126 NPLKVEIDYSINQA

-153 FVLVIGVIV
+153 FVLVLGVVV
-162 IVLAVVIIQN
+162 IILAVVIIQN

-177 EEKERESAIKS
+177 EERGQESAIKS

-194 FDDANLAEENKP
+194 FNEANPTEENKP
-206 EPTPKLEE
+206 ELTPKLEE

-223 KPKEQ
+223 K
-228 DKQEKPKEQDKQ
+228 
-240 EKEAIKEY
+240 EAIKED

-256 KRDIWVEVIDLNE
+256 KKDIWVEVIDLDE
-269 KKNSFQKVFKKSY
+269 KKNSFQKVFKKNY

-305 HQEQNYNDSKTRRF
+305 HQEQEYNDGKTKRF
-319 LYEPAKGLTLINE
+319 LYEPNKGLTLINE